1 MITSSRDLAASGIRT
16 VVVTNAEQLSHAYAV
31 RSICFMEETGLT
43 AYQAFDGNDF
53 QATHIVVYAG
63 DEPIGAARL
72 RWFNGF
78 AKIERTAFRKAYR
91 SARTLRICADFVFAH
106 VARKGYSRLI
116 THASE
121 KYARVWVKVLGFEE
135 VAEKALVH
143 AEGQEPH
150 KELVKRLNVPN
161 DAITSETPSHVLFRI
176 EGSWHS
182 PSTFG

>member
-1 MITSSRDLAASGIRT
+1 MVTSSRGLAATNIRT
-16 VVVTNAEQLSHAYAV
+16 VVVTNAEQLAHAYAI

-53 QATHIVVYAG
+53 QATHIVIYAG
-63 DEPIGAARL
+63 DEPVGSTRI
-72 RWFNGF
+72 RWFSDF
-78 AKIERTAFRKAYR
+78 AKIERTAFRKAHR
-91 SARTLRICADFVFAH
+91 NARTLRICAEFVFAH

-116 THASE
+116 THANE
-121 KYARVWVKVLGFEE
+121 KFARVWVKILGFEE
-135 VAEKALVH
+135 VDKPLVY

-161 DAITSETPSHVLFRI
+161 DAITSESPPNVLFRI
-176 EGSWHS
+176 EGSWNS